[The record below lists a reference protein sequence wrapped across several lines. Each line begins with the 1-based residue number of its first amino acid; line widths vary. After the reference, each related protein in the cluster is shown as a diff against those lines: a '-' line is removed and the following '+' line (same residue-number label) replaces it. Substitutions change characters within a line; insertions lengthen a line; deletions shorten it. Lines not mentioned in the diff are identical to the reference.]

1 MLTSGIHINREYVSG
16 SMYSLTL
23 NKLNTLIF
31 RSSEK
36 EKLRS
41 IKYPLNQT
49 DRNLKFFLSISSSR
63 ELKIHLFPLKKKKT
77 NPHITYQF
85 ILLSPTSRY
94 IYIYLRTNVNSI
106 PKQFV
111 ETIFGETEATFLP
124 RRRDRS
130 NHCVTCAKTATD
142 SNNV

>member
-1 MLTSGIHINREYVSG
+1 MLTSGIHINREYVSE

-63 ELKIHLFPLKKKKT
+63 ELKIHLFPLKK
-77 NPHITYQF
+77 NQSTYHLPIYPPF
-85 ILLSPTSRY
+85 SNFTLY
-94 IYIYLRTNVNSI
+94 IYISSNECKFNPETVRRNNIWRNRSYVSSTSSRSI
-106 PKQFV
+106 QPLCHLCENCNRF
-111 ETIFGETEATFLP
+111 E
-124 RRRDRS
+124 
-130 NHCVTCAKTATD
+130 
-142 SNNV
+142 

>member
-1 MLTSGIHINREYVSG
+1 MLTSGIHINREYVSE

-63 ELKIHLFPLKKKKT
+63 ELKIHLFPLKKKKKPIHISIT
-77 NPHITYQF
+77 N
-85 ILLSPTSRY
+85 LSSFLQLHV

>member
-1 MLTSGIHINREYVSG
+1 MLTSGIHINREYVSE

-63 ELKIHLFPLKKKKT
+63 ELKIHLFPLKKKPIHISLT
-77 NPHITYQF
+77 N
-85 ILLSPTSRY
+85 LSSFLQLHV

>member
-1 MLTSGIHINREYVSG
+1 MLTSGIHINREYVSE

-94 IYIYLRTNVNSI
+94 IYISSNECKFNPETVRRNNIWRNRSYVSSTSSRSI
-106 PKQFV
+106 QPLCHLCENCNRF
-111 ETIFGETEATFLP
+111 E
-124 RRRDRS
+124 
-130 NHCVTCAKTATD
+130 
-142 SNNV
+142 